1 MSRKAIG
8 QATFCGLLI
17 AAAGLLAQ
25 SEAPPADETTS
36 SDSTSNDKD
45 RARRLRHMMT
55 AATDFDLSTGAD
67 GDQKLKLI
75 ERPVLR
81 WSNPER
87 ATDDGAVFLWTEKD
101 RPAAALC
108 IYPAGVDGLTY
119 EWQSLS
125 AGSLRAT
132 DRQRTVWQPQ
142 TAGLEFRPVPGDAE
156 PAAATPARRL
166 NQMHRLLRD
175 FTAEFI
181 RRDSQRHELRA
192 LTQPIYRYGGHD
204 TEVVDGTL
212 FAFAQATDPEVFL
225 LLEARTQNGRPPTW
239 WWAAARM
246 STLLLEV
253 KYRGELV
260 WTAERCWEQRRDDR
274 QPYTMFE
281 RRWIEGK

>member
-1 MSRKAIG
+1 MRRNAIG
-8 QATFCGLLI
+8 QATFCVLLM
-17 AAAGLLAQ
+17 AAAPLPAQ

-36 SDSTSNDKD
+36 SDVD
-45 RARRLRHMMT
+45 RARRLRQMVT
-55 AATDFDLSTGAD
+55 AATDFELWAGGAG

-87 ATDDGAVFLWTEKD
+87 ATDDGAVFLWTEKG

-108 IYPAGVDGLTY
+108 VYPAGVDEFAY

-132 DRQRTVWQPQ
+132 DRQRTVWQPRD
-142 TAGLEFRPVPGDAE
+142 AGLSFQPVPSDTE

-175 FTAEFI
+175 FTAGFV

-192 LTQPIYRYGGHD
+192 LTQPIYRYGDHD
-204 TEVVDGTL
+204 TEVVDGAL
-212 FAFAQATDPEVFL
+212 FAFAQATDPEVLL
-225 LLEARTQNGRPPTW
+225 LLEARAENGRPPTW

-246 STLLLEV
+246 STLQLDV

-260 WTAERCWEQRRDDR
+260 WSVDRCWEQRRDER

-281 RRWIEGK
+281 RRWIEAK